1 MLRLQAEGNDMKKF
15 LLTVLLS
22 VVLMPLSAQGNL
34 TDLDFRIFRLG
45 FLLGT
50 NTMDFKI
57 DHSEM
62 LQDGKVYYADVSNL
76 VPGFTVGLITD
87 LRLHRYL
94 SLRFTP
100 SLLLGERN
108 LSFRT
113 FNPASASFA
122 DSVHTVNIFSLPI
135 ELPVLLR
142 YNAERY
148 GNFKPYIEAGFGAYF
163 DLGRDDLREVTL
175 NLSDVFFTAGAGCD
189 IYFRYFKL
197 SPEIRV
203 NFGLTNVMTPKLPT
217 PENTTSLIYS
227 NALSGLFSRILM
239 FTLNFE

>member
-1 MLRLQAEGNDMKKF
+1 MKKL
-15 LLTVLLS
+15 LLTLVISIVLLP
-22 VVLMPLSAQGNL
+22 VHGQGNL
-34 TDLDFRIFRLG
+34 TDLDFKFFRLG

-50 NTMDFKI
+50 NAMDLKI
-57 DHSEM
+57 DHSE
-62 LQDGKVYYADVSNL
+62 LVQDGRIYYADVSQL
-76 VPGFTVGLITD
+76 IPGFTVGLITD

-94 SLRFTP
+94 SFRFTP

-113 FNPASASFA
+113 FDTARGVFS

-142 YNAERY
+142 YNAERF
-148 GNFKPYIEAGFGAYF
+148 GNFKPYIEAGVGAYF
-163 DLGRDDLREVTL
+163 DLGRDELREVTL
-175 NLSDVFFTAGAGCD
+175 NLPDVFFTAGVGCD
-189 IYFRYFKL
+189 LYFRYFKL
-197 SPEIRV
+197 SPEIRM
-203 NFGLTNVMTPKLPT
+203 NFGVTNILTPKFPT
-217 PENTTSLIYS
+217 ADNTTTLRYT

>member
-1 MLRLQAEGNDMKKF
+1 LLRLQAEGNDMKKF

-62 LQDGKVYYADVSNL
+62 VQDGKVYYADVSNL

-113 FNPASASFA
+113 FNPASATFS

-135 ELPVLLR
+135 ELPLLLR

>member
-1 MLRLQAEGNDMKKF
+1 MKKIF
-15 LLTVLLS
+15 LIIILSTVLLP
-22 VVLMPLSAQGNL
+22 VQAQGNL
-34 TDLDFRIFRLG
+34 TDLDFKVFRLG

-50 NTMDFKI
+50 NVMDLKP

-62 LQDGKVYYADVSNL
+62 VQDGKIYYADVSQL

-87 LRLHRYL
+87 FRLHRYL
-94 SLRFTP
+94 SFRFTP

-108 LSFRT
+108 LSFRA
-113 FNPASASFA
+113 FDPAAGILS
-122 DSVHTVNIFSLPI
+122 DSVHVVNLFSLPI

-148 GNFKPYIEAGFGAYF
+148 GNFKPYVEAGMGVYF
-163 DLGRDDLREVTL
+163 DLGRDELREVTL
-175 NLSDVFFTAGAGCD
+175 NMSDVFFTAGVGCD
-189 IYFRYFKL
+189 LYFRYFKL
-197 SPEIRV
+197 SPEIRMNV
-203 NFGLTNVMTPKLPT
+203 GLTNVLSPKYPT
-217 PENTTSLIYS
+217 PENTTTLRYT

>member
-1 MLRLQAEGNDMKKF
+1 MKNG
-15 LLTVLLS
+15 LLTIFLIIA
-22 VVLMPLSAQGNL
+22 LMPVNAQGNL
-34 TDLDFRIFRLG
+34 TDMDFKVFRLG

-50 NTMDFKI
+50 NIMDLKPE
-57 DHSEM
+57 HSE
-62 LQDGKVYYADVSNL
+62 LEQDGKIYYSDVSQV

-108 LSFRT
+108 LSFRA
-113 FNPASASFA
+113 FNPSTGMFA

-135 ELPVLLR
+135 EFPLLVR
-142 YNAERY
+142 YSAERF
-148 GNFKPYIEAGFGAYF
+148 GNFKPYVEAGMGAYF
-163 DLGRDDLREVTL
+163 DLGRDELREVTL
-175 NLSDVFFTAGAGCD
+175 NMSDVFFTAGVGCD
-189 IYFRYFKL
+189 LYFRYFKL
-197 SPEIRV
+197 SPEVRM
-203 NFGLTNVMTPKLPT
+203 NFGLTNILTPKYPT
-217 PENTTSLIYS
+217 ADNTTSLMYT